1 VTDTHVDVAII
12 GAGFAGIG
20 LGIQLKRKG
29 GATFRLF
36 ERAGDVG
43 GTWRDNRYPGV
54 ACDVPSHLYSYSFL
68 PNPDWSRIFAPG
80 DEILD
85 YLRRA
90 VRDERLAPHLSLD
103 TEVRLIRWS
112 EPDAHWRVETT
123 AGTYTAGSVVM
134 AAGRLAEPVVPDVE
148 GLETFAGLAFHSARW
163 PDDLEPA
170 DFAGKRVGV
179 VGTGSSAAQLIP
191 RVASAAQEVV
201 VFQRSASWVLP
212 REDRE
217 FAAVEKLEFAQHP
230 STRERLR
237 ESLFAAAE
245 EGFDARAMLPVPLAS
260 LRDRALAHLEAQVAD
275 PRLRALLTPDYEIG
289 CKRVVISD
297 DFYPALTGGNVV
309 LEPSALRSVAGDH
322 VLAES
327 GATFDLDVLIF
338 ATGFNSTRPPY
349 ARFVFGRGRGSLDE
363 HWQDGMTAFA
373 STVVHGFPNF
383 FILNGPNATLGHNS
397 AIYMMESQFG
407 YVLGALEHLEA
418 GGVPLDVTAQAERD
432 YVRELDERS
441 ASTVWKAGGCT
452 SWYVDARSGRL
463 TLIWPG
469 RAGEFRE
476 RNGTFDAAPFDAAL
490 ADGALANTA
499 RAGGAL
505 AGGALAEPALAGSAT
520 PYPAE
525 IAKSPPIPTR

>member
-1 VTDTHVDVAII
+1 MGSHVIDSHIDVAII

-20 LGIQLKRKG
+20 LGIQLRRRG
-29 GATFRLF
+29 GVTFRLF
-36 ERAGDVG
+36 ERASDVG

-68 PNPDWSRIFAPG
+68 PNADWSRVFAPG
-80 DEILD
+80 AEILD

-90 VRDERLAPHLSLD
+90 VRDEQLSPHLSLD
-103 TEVRLIRWS
+103 TEVRDIRWS
-112 EPDAHWRVETT
+112 ETESLWKLETA
-123 AGTYTAGSVVM
+123 AGSYTAGSVVM
-134 AAGRLAEPVVPDVE
+134 AAGRLAEPVIPAIE

-163 PDDLEPA
+163 PDDLAPA
-170 DFAGKRVGV
+170 DLAGKRVGV

-191 RVASAAQEVV
+191 RIAEAGARVV
-201 VFQRSASWVLP
+201 VFQRSASWIVP
-212 REDRE
+212 RDDRE
-217 FAAVEKLEFAQHP
+217 IAADEKLEFAQHP
-230 STRERLR
+230 STREQLR
-237 ESLFAAAE
+237 ETLFATAE
-245 EGFDARAMLPVPLAS
+245 EGFDARAMLPVPLAA

-297 DFYPALTGGNVV
+297 DFYPALSGGDVV
-309 LEPSALRSVAGDH
+309 LEPSALRSVAGDR
-322 VLAES
+322 VVAAS
-327 GATFDLDVLIF
+327 GATHDLDVLIF

-349 ARFVFGRGRGSLDE
+349 ARFVFGRDGGSLDE
-363 HWQDGMTAFA
+363 HWQGGMTAFA
-373 STVVHGFPNF
+373 STVVHGFPNL

-397 AIYMMESQFG
+397 AIHMMESQFG
-407 YVLGALEHLEA
+407 YVLGALDHLAA
-418 GGVPLDVTAQAERD
+418 GGFPLDVTAEAERD

-476 RNGTFDAAPFDAAL
+476 RNGTFDPVPFDAAPFDAAPS
-490 ADGALANTA
+490 D
-499 RAGGAL
+499 
-505 AGGALAEPALAGSAT
+505 PVPSDSVPSAASDA
-520 PYPAE
+520 YPAYPAA